1 MYDLIAAVVTSTDLH
16 KVEHA
21 NISAWKRR
29 WAHLALSLA
38 ELLLTVNGCWGQERS
53 VSFSGIATG

>member
-38 ELLLTVNGCWGQERS
+38 ELLLTVNGFWGQERS